1 MTGMVATST
10 FHTARMAELATQGFS
25 LATDVDTLDVHV
37 GARYFFQKQSSVRP
51 YVGGGLGWTKLDVK
65 QVESGSF
72 GPGNE
77 FETSVVDDGDSDIGL
92 WAGGGILYRLGRW
105 QFGADLRYTDAS
117 VEVSTPGGESLEL
130 DSGGLHTGVFAGWSW

>member
-1 MTGMVATST
+1 MYTVIADSASLSNTWD
-10 FHTARMAELATQGFS
+10 FAERWQIA
-25 LATDVDTLDVHV
+25 
-37 GARYFFQKQSSVRP
+37 VRGDW
-51 YVGGGLGWTKLDVK
+51 V
-65 QVESGSF
+65 
-72 GPGNE
+72 NR
-77 FETSVVDDGDSDIGL
+77 TSVVDDGDSDIGL